1 MSARGT
7 SKDKGLE
14 HLDPFSRSLERK
26 KLTLDNRLQYLS
38 SQGDDTRDNRNAM
51 IAENEVSQELGIFDD
66 KPEGWDSKPLDFNR
80 IPGEEWTTERES
92 GFVIRTRRDV
102 LLSRLNSR
110 DILAGVEATNRRLKN
125 IEMMVAALLVLV
137 VVIFLW
143 K

>member
-14 HLDPFSRSLERK
+14 QLDPFSRSLERK
-26 KLTLDNRLQYLS
+26 KETLDGRLQYLK
-38 SQGDDTRDNRNAM
+38 SQGEDTQNNRNEM
-51 IAENEVSQELGIFDD
+51 IAGVEVSEDIGIFDD
-66 KPEGWDSKPLDFNR
+66 KPEGWDSKPLDFSNF
-80 IPGEEWTTERES
+80 PGEEWTTEKERA
-92 GFVIRTRRDV
+92 FVIRTRRDV
-102 LLSRLNSR
+102 IHSRLNSR